1 MTKTA
6 VSTAVPPVVLV
17 SANSLFLLTLTNR
30 YSNLTNRLRQ
40 VTILQQAE
48 ILYARVLVMRSSV
61 FTATAAIFL
70 QVLLILVLLVWSAG
84 ETVAACLFGAS
95 LVLMEYSV
103 VAFLVDISRSTNAVA
118 EHVAAMR
125 RTGTP

>member
-1 MTKTA
+1 MQKMTTTA

-48 ILYARVLVMRSSV
+48 ILYARVLVMR
-61 FTATAAIFL
+61 T
-70 QVLLILVLLVWSAG
+70 
-84 ETVAACLFGAS
+84 FGAQGRQS
-95 LVLMEYSV
+95 LRACSEPAWS
-103 VAFLVDISRSTNAVA
+103 SWSTRSS
-118 EHVAAMR
+118 
-125 RTGTP
+125 PF

>member
-1 MTKTA
+1 MTTA

-40 VTILQQAE
+40 VTVLKQAE
-48 ILYARVLVMRSSV
+48 ILYDRVLVMRASV

-70 QVLLILVLLVWSAG
+70 QVLLILVLLTWTKG
-84 ETVAACLFGAS
+84 EDLAVCLFGAS
-95 LVLMEYSV
+95 LVLMECSI
-103 VAFLVDISRSTNAVA
+103 VAFLLDVSWSSHAVK
-118 EHVAAMR
+118 EHLATIR
-125 RTGTP
+125 RAGTP